1 MKQTHYR
8 ELLTLGIP
16 IVIGQIG
23 TIVLGFADT
32 LMIGHH
38 SATELAAASFV
49 NNMINLAIIFST
61 GFSYGLTPVVGS
73 LFGQGRNQ
81 EVGRT
86 LKNSIFANT
95 ILAVIVC
102 AAMIALFLNV
112 QHLGQP
118 EELLPYIKP
127 YLAVLIISLPF
138 VLWFNA
144 FKQFTDGITDT
155 KVSMW
160 ILLGGNILNILGNYI
175 LIYGKLGMPE
185 MGLVGAGISTL
196 VSRIL
201 MVVVYLILFFSS
213 PRYTVFRQGFFHG
226 RLNKPDFVLLNR
238 LGWPIAGQ
246 MGMETASFSLSAIM
260 VGWLGSTALAS
271 YQVMIA
277 VSQVCFMMYYG
288 MGAAVS
294 VRISN
299 FYGQKDIDNVRRTAN
314 CGFHIMLVMIVCS
327 AIPIF
332 FTATSHRRMV
342 YRRQGC
348 RDHGGST
355 YHSLP
360 ALSVLETDCKSNF
373 ANALRGI
380 ADVKPMLYFA
390 FIAYFII
397 SLPAGYFFAS
407 SQDGELQVSGWHSP

>member
-160 ILLGGNILNILGNYI
+160 ILLGGNILNIPRELH
-175 LIYGKLGMPE
+175 P
-185 MGLVGAGISTL
+185 
-196 VSRIL
+196 
-201 MVVVYLILFFSS
+201 YL
-213 PRYTVFRQGFFHG
+213 R
-226 RLNKPDFVLLNR
+226 
-238 LGWPIAGQ
+238 
-246 MGMETASFSLSAIM
+246 
-260 VGWLGSTALAS
+260 
-271 YQVMIA
+271 
-277 VSQVCFMMYYG
+277 
-288 MGAAVS
+288 
-294 VRISN
+294 
-299 FYGQKDIDNVRRTAN
+299 
-314 CGFHIMLVMIVCS
+314 
-327 AIPIF
+327 
-332 FTATSHRRMV
+332 
-342 YRRQGC
+342 
-348 RDHGGST
+348 
-355 YHSLP
+355 
-360 ALSVLETDCKSNF
+360 
-373 ANALRGI
+373 
-380 ADVKPMLYFA
+380 
-390 FIAYFII
+390 
-397 SLPAGYFFAS
+397 
-407 SQDGELQVSGWHSP
+407 